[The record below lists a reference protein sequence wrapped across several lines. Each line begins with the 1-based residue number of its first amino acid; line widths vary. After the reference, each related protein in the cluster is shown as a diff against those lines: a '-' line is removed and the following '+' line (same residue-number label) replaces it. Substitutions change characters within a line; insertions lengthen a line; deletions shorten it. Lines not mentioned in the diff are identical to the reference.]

1 MNRLQKRETLRQRL
15 LTIIQHQGEGAK
27 LPPER
32 ELSERFG
39 VARETL
45 RRCLEEL
52 AQEGRLMRRQGSGTF
67 VALQSQ
73 PWIKP
78 FALRSFSEDMR
89 NRGLVP
95 SSRIIAIA
103 EVQAAAK
110 EAQKFRVVPGS
121 LLFEIRRLRLADG
134 DPMALETAYLVKERL
149 PGFDAQRLAQ
159 ESLYEILERE
169 YQIEI
174 HSASQQIEAT
184 VLTNEEARWLDVAP
198 FSPALVVE
206 RHVICTSGE
215 AIEYGKSLY
224 RADRYRFE
232 VDVMRASEMRPA
244 QARWPDGRAEGGR

>member
-1 MNRLQKRETLRQRL
+1 MSRLQKRETLRQRL
-15 LTIIQHQGEGAK
+15 LTIIQHQGEGSK

-32 ELSERFG
+32 EMSERFG

-52 AQEGRLMRRQGSGTF
+52 AQEGRLIRRQGSGTF
-67 VALQSQ
+67 VAPQTQ

-78 FALRSFSEDMR
+78 FALRSFTEDMR
-89 NRGLVP
+89 SRGLVP
-95 SSRIIAIA
+95 SSRVISVA

-110 EAQKFRVVPGS
+110 QAQKFKVVPGS
-121 LLFEIRRLRLADG
+121 ALIEIRRLRLADG
-134 DPMALETAYLVKERL
+134 DPMALETAYLVRERL
-149 PGFDAQRLAQ
+149 PGFDAQRLAH

-169 YQIEI
+169 YRLKI

-206 RHVICTSGE
+206 RQVIATTGE
-215 AIEYGKSLY
+215 AVEYGKSLY
-224 RADRYRFE
+224 RADRYSFE
-232 VDVMRASEMRPA
+232 LDVMRAPD
-244 QARWPDGRAEGGR
+244 ARGDGGA